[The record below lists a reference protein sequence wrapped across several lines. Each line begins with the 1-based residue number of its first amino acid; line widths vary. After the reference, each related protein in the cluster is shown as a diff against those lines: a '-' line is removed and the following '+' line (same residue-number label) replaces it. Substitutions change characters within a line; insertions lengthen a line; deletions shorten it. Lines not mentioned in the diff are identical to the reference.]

1 MGIGRLIK
9 ILLSILFLTAFCY
22 FLVVYFPDL
31 YDAFKT
37 KFMDKT
43 VPGT

>member
-1 MGIGRLIK
+1 MK
-9 ILLSILFLTAFCY
+9 ILLAILFLTLFCY

-37 KFMDKT
+37 RFMDKV
-43 VPGT
+43 VPVT